1 MNQSVRVLPRR
12 TCSPAVPRSGPDRY
26 PLSTRHEHKHASDF
40 TRPLALRLP
49 AFVDSRAYARTRC
62 GVYRY
67 TYRSARVTRTYVL
80 PRIPHTQR
88 AYATSHY
95 RSRVNAPHP
104 PAYTRPRGARS
115 RDVRIRTPSVRIPLT
130 GSGTPTGSRKRTH
143 LRIYAPRVA
152 YTHLPLAYTHV
163 STHLR
168 IHTLACATCVY
179 APMLA

>member
-1 MNQSVRVLPRR
+1 MRIRGESV
-12 TCSPAVPRSGPDRY
+12 SPSVATSHVFPGGSPLRSGPLSAIDTTRAQACVRFY
-26 PLSTRHEHKHASDF
+26 PSISITITGVRRF
-40 TRPLALRLP
+40 TCLRTHPLR
-49 AFVDSRAYARTRC
+49 

-152 YTHLPLAYTHV
+152 YTHLPLA
-163 STHLR
+163 
-168 IHTLACATCVY
+168 
-179 APMLA
+179 